1 MVDVEAMAAAILLN
15 RLRLFTFLFSCEAEA
30 PLSLLAS
37 WTDMHIGAP

>member
-30 PLSLLAS
+30 APLFACFM
-37 WTDMHIGAP
+37 DMHIGAP